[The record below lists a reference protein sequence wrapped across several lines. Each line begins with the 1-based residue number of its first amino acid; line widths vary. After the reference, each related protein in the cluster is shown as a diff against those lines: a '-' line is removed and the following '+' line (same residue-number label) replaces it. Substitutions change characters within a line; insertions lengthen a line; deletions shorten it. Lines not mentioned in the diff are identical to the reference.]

1 MDLVIKGKGKKNKGL
16 IIKTWE
22 RCRSLGRGGGGGGR
36 KTSHLQSNRGRISGG
51 QEKLKHSKSW
61 PRTSASST
69 SSSSAAGCALEDQQE
84 EEKEDRKRGRRVAPE
99 GCFSVYVGPKK
110 QRFVIR
116 TQCLNHPLF
125 KALLEEAE
133 SEYGYNS
140 EGPLELPCEVDIFIK
155 VLIEMDDSDDIIPS
169 RCSFGRSYSSYH
181 LLTTSPNIAFLK

>member
-1 MDLVIKGKGKKNKGL
+1 MDLVIKSKGKKNKGL

-22 RCRSLGRGGGGGGR
+22 RCRSLGRSGGGR
-36 KTSHLQSNRGRISGG
+36 KTSHLSSNRGRISGW
-51 QEKLKHSKSW
+51 QEKLKHSNSW
-61 PRTSASST
+61 PRTSTSST
-69 SSSSAAGCALEDQQE
+69 SSSSAAGAVEDQRE
-84 EEKEDRKRGRRVAPE
+84 EVKEDRKRGRRVAPE

-125 KALLEEAE
+125 KVLLEEAE

-181 LLTTSPNIAFLK
+181 LLTTSPKIAFLK